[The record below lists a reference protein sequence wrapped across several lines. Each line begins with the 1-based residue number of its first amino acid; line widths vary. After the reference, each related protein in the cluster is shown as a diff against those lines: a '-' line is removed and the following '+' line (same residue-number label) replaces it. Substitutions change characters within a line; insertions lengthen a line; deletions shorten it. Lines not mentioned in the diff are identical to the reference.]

1 MALAKI
7 FNNRLR
13 HMKYLV
19 GKKGWGG
26 GVKCPSQQ
34 TNQFD
39 DTMGPGQKLKEKHER
54 GGEILE
60 VEEVLVSS

>member
-1 MALAKI
+1 
-7 FNNRLR
+7 
-13 HMKYLV
+13 MKYLV